1 MPSTSKKN
9 QTIIDRLPDGRNVMA
24 MLHLKMLIIHIYR
37 ENKQKKTNMLHVT
50 IVYHGNVLLTKKHTN
65 VRAHNN

>member
-9 QTIIDRLPDGRNVMA
+9 QTIIGRLPDGQNVMA

-37 ENKQKKTNMLHVT
+37 ENKQVT